1 MARRLR
7 ALKEILDERRRQ
19 EEQLK
24 KLASGGAEVLFLHGR
39 PDAAA
44 AWDQACTALGKAG
57 FSVVPD
63 KPVPIASDGGLDP
76 EYQAQLVNSDGV
88 LLLGSEDG
96 PAIDTD
102 IVVIGRTS
110 RNLAAASKP
119 FLPCAV
125 LNVAGEPLR
134 TPRRLRNAKNL
145 RMGWIDSTINDWPML
160 VRSWL
165 LEAGAQLEPVA

>member
-1 MARRLR
+1 V
-7 ALKEILDERRRQ
+7 K
-19 EEQLK
+19 
-24 KLASGGAEVLFLHGR
+24 
-39 PDAAA
+39 
-44 AWDQACTALGKAG
+44 
-57 FSVVPD
+57 
-63 KPVPIASDGGLDP
+63 
-76 EYQAQLVNSDGV
+76 SDGV
-88 LLLGSEDG
+88 LLLGAEDG

-102 IVVIGRTS
+102 IVVIGRNF